1 MTPDVREITYGR
13 KSIKTKTSE
22 TGNNAAS
29 KLYEDIQTSSSNIV
43 LIKNSTK
50 DKKIGAYS
58 EAPWFDDA
66 IR

>member
-13 KSIKTKTSE
+13 KSIKTNTSNAVKNVASQFYEAGE
-22 TGNNAAS
+22 TR
-29 KLYEDIQTSSSNIV
+29 SSNIV
-43 LIKNSTK
+43 LIRNITK

-66 IR
+66 LR